1 MKKKQEYLAEVSVDT
16 EIGRGTINDNALK
29 ALVTSQLFRTR
40 VVKAKKGK
48 GSFQRKAK
56 HRGKEPYSKL
66 IRESVLNRALSLS
79 ALSVRFLVSKSRTR

>member
-1 MKKKQEYLAEVSVDT
+1 MFMRFPC

-29 ALVTSQLFRTR
+29 ALVTSPLFRTR

-79 ALSVRFLVSKSRTR
+79 ALSVQFLVSKSRTR